1 MAMKQP
7 LAQLL
12 ISVTKK
18 YLSIFSQQTGGLD
31 IDRYQYVLVLINL
44 HKEQLTQKALSELL
58 EVDKSF
64 MVNIVDYLSSK
75 GYVVREKNMNDRRQQ
90 VIKLTDKAREAIPKI
105 EKVISR
111 LNKQSME
118 NLSEEKIQIF
128 SDVLLQISHN
138 LAEVEPKNI
147 TINYKNR

>member
-1 MAMKQP
+1 MKQP

-75 GYVVREKNMNDRRQQ
+75 GYVVREKNINDR
-90 VIKLTDKAREAIPKI
+90 
-105 EKVISR
+105 
-111 LNKQSME
+111 
-118 NLSEEKIQIF
+118 
-128 SDVLLQISHN
+128 
-138 LAEVEPKNI
+138 
-147 TINYKNR
+147 

>member
-75 GYVVREKNMNDRRQQ
+75 GYVVREKNINDRRQQ
-90 VIKLTDKAREAIPKI
+90 VIKLTDKAREAIPEI